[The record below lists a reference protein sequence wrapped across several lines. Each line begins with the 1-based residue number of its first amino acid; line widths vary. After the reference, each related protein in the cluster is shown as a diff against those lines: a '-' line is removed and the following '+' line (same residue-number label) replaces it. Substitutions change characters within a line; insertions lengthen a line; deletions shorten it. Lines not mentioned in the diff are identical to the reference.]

1 MTLPYLGAAALGALA
16 VDGSADSLAT
26 AGNVSLLAV
35 ILILGTLDAFA
46 GLVGITVFSIV
57 SIAQFGIDG
66 LGDIRYILAMFIAG
80 FAPIILSTTFRK
92 IRRPAIESVR
102 DVYERVIDV
111 AMIAFVS
118 SLTTLSVVGG
128 ISSFAGATV
137 PLAETAPTLVFVI
150 TGVALARIVLE
161 ELAAQVFPQ
170 RLDSINPT
178 EVSGPGAIQPWLSLV
193 FKYAVL
199 VLMIGDMVGWGW
211 WLWTGALIL
220 FIPGIMGM
228 TLTDLPKSKI
238 LTQLIPGGL
247 AALLLATLLSTWAGD
262 VVGMVF
268 ADSDMLG
275 PLSFLLVPLP
285 VIIVAI
291 IGMFAD
297 GGEKWYVQ
305 RNLTWVW
312 VIGGIGVFGATVWAT
327 DFVSQVFG

>member
-1 MTLPYLGAAALGALA
+1 
-16 VDGSADSLAT
+16 
-26 AGNVSLLAV
+26 
-35 ILILGTLDAFA
+35 
-46 GLVGITVFSIV
+46 
-57 SIAQFGIDG
+57 
-66 LGDIRYILAMFIAG
+66 
-80 FAPIILSTTFRK
+80 
-92 IRRPAIESVR
+92 
-102 DVYERVIDV
+102 
-111 AMIAFVS
+111 
-118 SLTTLSVVGG
+118 
-128 ISSFAGATV
+128 
-137 PLAETAPTLVFVI
+137 
-150 TGVALARIVLE
+150 
-161 ELAAQVFPQ
+161 
-170 RLDSINPT
+170 
-178 EVSGPGAIQPWLSLV
+178 
-193 FKYAVL
+193 
-199 VLMIGDMVGWGW
+199 MVGWGW

-275 PLSFLLVPLP
+275 PVSFLLVPLP